1 MKKWKLWTGSI
12 LIFLAGVSIGAAGTG
27 LYVRH
32 RVMTV
37 LQGGTPAVATLF
49 TTMLARRLDLSDPQE
64 KAVSKTVTETQ
75 GRLRELRRQYQPEAR
90 KIISIGIAQIKTELS
105 PQQQKKLDEMYARFN
120 ERWKVQEIR
129 QENLGENLGTREKI
143 WEENLGTP
151 Y

>member
-1 MKKWKLWTGSI
+1 MKKWKLWTGII

-37 LQGGTPAVATLF
+37 LQGGPPAVATLF
-49 TTMLARRLDLSDPQE
+49 TTVLARRLDLSDPQE

-129 QENLGENLGTREKI
+129 QENLGENLGT
-143 WEENLGTP
+143 P